1 MKNDKFENI
10 YLKLVSNDEDWMKCF
25 RLNIGILKSYLGWS
39 ARYLAEKADM
49 SEHSLNN
56 IIQSKTKDCDMSNA
70 IKIAKALGVS
80 IDELIG
86 AKTISE
92 QTRINLAKIRVL
104 EPHNQKTIDI
114 YINHQYVLHVNK
126 NSPAKEISV
135 INPICFERKMK
146 RNSLADDKIAL
157 DKLSKDIQNKIGLG
171 IRIPCDHYEPY
182 FLKDEIILLGYD
194 REGENNEMCV
204 VSYNGNIYICIKK
217 VQFENGK
224 KEINYIAITNKK
236 KMFSFD
242 DIDDRFGYVV
252 GFLHP
257 DGTWG
262 ER

>member
-1 MKNDKFENI
+1 MKKEKFDNI
-10 YLKLVSNDEDWMKCF
+10 YLKLVSDDQDWMKCL
-25 RLNIGILKSYLGWS
+25 RLNMGILKSFYGWS
-39 ARYLAEKADM
+39 MRVLAEKADT
-49 SEHSLNN
+49 SENTLNN
-56 IIQSKTKDCDMSNA
+56 LVQGKTKDCDQSLT
-70 IKIAKALGVS
+70 IRIAKAFNISV
-80 IDELIG
+80 DELIG
-86 AKTISE
+86 AKTLSE

-146 RNSLADDKIAL
+146 RNSLADDKIVL
-157 DKLSKDIQNKIGLG
+157 DKLSKDIQDKIGLG

-194 REGENNEMCV
+194 REGENNEMWV

-217 VQFENGK
+217 VQFVNGK

-236 KMFSFD
+236 KMFSYD
-242 DIDDRFGYVV
+242 EIDDRFGYVV

-257 DGTWG
+257 DGSLG